1 MPLVEKGRRARF
13 LAVDLGAESGR
24 VLLGGFD
31 GGRVEISEAH
41 RFPNEPVLLPDGLH
55 WNVLGIF
62 NEIQR
67 GIAHAASEGGEIQS
81 LGVDAWGVDFGL
93 LDSGGALL
101 ANPHHYRDGRT
112 EGLMEEAARRVPREQ
127 IYRTTGIQFMQINTL
142 NQLLAMEGSPVLG
155 AASTLLTIPDLF
167 NYWLAGEIACEYT
180 NATTTQ
186 LLDVETGEWA
196 GDLAGAMGIPDGI
209 FPDVVAP
216 GTILGTLSGRTTH
229 ATGLPDSLPV
239 TAVASHD
246 TASAVVAVPAS
257 EESFAYIS
265 SGTWSLVGMELPR
278 AVVTTQALEANFTN
292 EGGFAGTTRFLKNVM
307 GLWILQECRRVW
319 GLEGREYP
327 YEELVAIAQMV
338 TTQVPLVDPDH
349 PDLLPAGDM
358 PARIQ
363 SLCLQTGQRVPDG
376 PAEISRCVMESLA
389 LKYRWT
395 IESAE
400 SVTGRRAETIHVV
413 GGGCRNSLL
422 CSLTAGATQR
432 PVLAGPVEATA
443 TGNLMVQAYSQG
455 YVGSLPEMR
464 EVVRRSVE
472 VQVYEPEQSESHWD
486 ETYERFVGIMQAG
499 RSLTVRESAFQGKGV

>member
-1 MPLVEKGRRARF
+1 MPSVEQRSKERF

-24 VLLGGFD
+24 VLLGDFD
-31 GGRVEISEAH
+31 GERMEISEAH
-41 RFPNEPVLLPDGLH
+41 RFSNEPVLLPDGLH

-62 NEIQR
+62 NEIKR
-67 GIAHAASEGGEIQS
+67 GITRAVSEGGEIES

-93 LDSGGALL
+93 LDSAGALL
-101 ANPHHYRDGRT
+101 ANPHHYRDPRT
-112 EGLMEEAARRVPREQ
+112 EGMMEAAQRKVPREE

-142 NQLLAMEGSPVLG
+142 NQLLAMQGSPVLG
-155 AASTLLTIPDLF
+155 VANTLLTIPDLF
-167 NYWLAGEIACEYT
+167 NYWLTGEIACEYT

-196 GDLAGAMGIPDGI
+196 SGMARAMGIPNGI
-209 FPDVVAP
+209 FPEVVAP
-216 GTILGTLSGRTTH
+216 GAILGPLSDRI
-229 ATGLPDSLPV
+229 AQAIGLPGRLSV

-246 TASAVVAVPAS
+246 TASAVVAIPAS

-278 AVVTTQALEANFTN
+278 AVLTTEALEANFTN

-319 GLEGREYP
+319 SLEGTEYS
-327 YEELVAIAQMV
+327 YEELVDLAERV
-338 TTQVPLVDPDH
+338 TTESVLVDPDH
-349 PDLLPAGDM
+349 PDFLPTGDM
-358 PARIQ
+358 PARIRR
-363 SLCLQTGQRVPDG
+363 LCRQTGQRVPDG

-400 SVTGRRAETIHVV
+400 SVTGRTAEAIHIV

-422 CSLTAGATQR
+422 CRLTAEATRR
-432 PVLAGPVEATA
+432 PVLAGPAEATA

-455 YVGSLPEMR
+455 HVGSFSEIR

-472 VQVYEPEQSESHWD
+472 VQVYEPEQGAAHW
-486 ETYERFVGIMQAG
+486 EEAYQRFVEIVEAG
-499 RSLTVRESAFQGKGV
+499 RPLTVRDDAFEGTGA

>member
-1 MPLVEKGRRARF
+1 MPSVEAGCRARF

-31 GGRVEISEAH
+31 GGRMEISEGH

-67 GIAHAASEGGEIQS
+67 GVARAASESDGIES

-93 LDSGGALL
+93 LDSEGVLL
-101 ANPHHYRDGRT
+101 ANPHHYRDERT
-112 EGLMEEAARRVPREQ
+112 EGMMEAATRKAPREE

-167 NYWLAGEIACEYT
+167 NYWLTGEIACEYT

-186 LLDVETGEWA
+186 LLDVETGEWS
-196 GDLAGAMGIPDGI
+196 GGLARALGIPERI
-209 FPDVVAP
+209 FPDVIGP
-216 GTILGTLSGRTTH
+216 GTILGTLSDRIGRT
-229 ATGLPDSLPV
+229 AGLPDGLPV

-246 TASAVVAVPAS
+246 TASAVVAIPAS

-265 SGTWSLVGMELPR
+265 SGTWSLVGMELSR
-278 AVVTTQALEANFTN
+278 AVVTTEALEANFTN

-319 GLEGREYP
+319 SLEGREYP
-327 YEELVAIAQMV
+327 YEELVALAERV
-338 TTQVPLVDPDH
+338 TTQMPLVDPDH
-349 PDLLPAGDM
+349 PDLLPAGEM

-363 SLCLQTGQRVPDG
+363 SLCRQTGQRVPDG

-400 SVTGRRAETIHVV
+400 SVTGRRAGTIHVV

-422 CSLTAGATQR
+422 CRLTAEATRR

-443 TGNLMVQAYSQG
+443 TGNLMVQAYSRG
-455 YVGSLPEMR
+455 HVGSLSEIR
-464 EVVRRSVE
+464 EVVRHSVE
-472 VQVYEPEQSESHWD
+472 VQVYEPDQSQAHWD
-486 ETYERFVGIMQAG
+486 GAYERFVGIVEAG
-499 RSLTVRESAFQGKGV
+499 RSLTVRESAFEGKGN